1 MSARDNE
8 AIVWE
13 LHEAFNAR
21 DLDRAAA
28 HADEDAEYLTV
39 ATGETFH
46 GREGYKRYMQN
57 WIDAFSDASTEVT
70 AIHAGDDFAVVE
82 FTGRGTHDGTLS
94 SPSGD
99 VAPTCRTVKN
109 RFCEVLRIEDGKIL
123 GSRTYLDLA
132 TMMTQLG
139 LMPAPEGATG

>member
-8 AIVWE
+8 AIVRE

-82 FTGRGTHDGTLS
+82 FTGRGTHDGTLR

-99 VAPTCRTVKN
+99 VAPTGRTVEN

-132 TMMTQLG
+132 TMLTQLG